1 MTMKKIL
8 SLTLVAVMLIST
20 LMLTSCNEAIMTAGS
35 YVDGFINGVI
45 DYFTPGPSYRTG
57 ITEAE
62 WYMAGS
68 NQNFTI
74 SASDSG
80 QEMTLV
86 VADNLIKVDLNYVED
101 YKINLI
107 CDLENRVILTE
118 TKVGYLAYKE
128 DSLSTSREL
137 LTLGNMGY
145 LPSVEFSEIVYDV
158 EKEAYVYDSSYMNY
172 ECYFRDGK
180 LYELKISYDAE
191 DDYAVIINNIGTSV
205 VEMVEYTVIND
216 GEVDPSK
223 APADVRTTVTNE
235 ELAAHLD
242 MRNFTING
250 ATMQMVFGID
260 ISLKMADTAAELLVS
275 AMGEDAMKQYLAFV
289 DDNIYSIEKYGDGY
303 LATRIA
309 EVTMQEI
316 NETIEMAKEYMT
328 TDYLV
333 YNEEGRYYI
342 LEVEGY
348 TFYLYF
354 EDGKLV
360 KGEFIMPQSGMG
372 STSPSTYAANDNER
386 CLEII
391 FVVTDIGT
399 TVVELPE
406 YVISQ

>member
-1 MTMKKIL
+1 MRKIL
-8 SLTLVAVMLIST
+8 SLTLVAVMLLST
-20 LMLTSCNEAIMTAGS
+20 LALTSCNEVLLTAGG

-45 DYFTPGPSYRTG
+45 DYFTPAPTYRTE
-57 ITEAE
+57 ITEME
-62 WYMAGS
+62 WYLASS
-68 NQNFTI
+68 NANFTI
-74 SASDSG
+74 STSDRG

-107 CDLENRVILTE
+107 CDLENRVILSE
-118 TKVGYLAYKE
+118 TKVGYLGYKE

-145 LPSVEFSEIVYDV
+145 FPDVEFSELVYDA
-158 EKEAYVYDSSYMNY
+158 EKGAYAYDSGYMKY
-172 ECYFRDGK
+172 ECYFREGK
-180 LYELKISYDAE
+180 LFEAKIYYS
-191 DDYAVIINNIGTSV
+191 DDEPSAIINNIGTSV
-205 VEMVEYTVIND
+205 VEIGEYTIIND

-242 MRNFTING
+242 MRNFTINAATMQIIYTIDIDLKVADTALDFYVGALGSELMHNQLAIINDELYSIGISSNQYVATSMG
-250 ATMQMVFGID
+250 ATMEEVNQAI
-260 ISLKMADTAAELLVS
+260 
-275 AMGEDAMKQYLAFV
+275 ED
-289 DDNIYSIEKYGDGY
+289 
-303 LATRIA
+303 
-309 EVTMQEI
+309 
-316 NETIEMAKEYMT
+316 AKEYMS

-333 YNEEGRYYI
+333 YDEEGRYYI

-348 TFYLYF
+348 TFCLYF

-360 KGEFIMPQSGMG
+360 KGECIMPQSGMG

-386 CLEII
+386 CLEIV

-399 TVVELPE
+399 TVVELPDYE
-406 YVISQ
+406 IVE